1 MSNYKV
7 FAIFD
12 SKIGSFGVPF
22 FQHHAGQAI
31 RSFQSAARDST
42 TQIAQFPEDFSLF
55 ELGTYDDGIPSFKIH
70 AAPVSLGTA
79 LSFLK
84 DNSN

>member
-1 MSNYKV
+1 MSIYKV
-7 FAIFD
+7 FSIYD
-12 SKIGSFGVPF
+12 SKIGSYGVPF
-22 FQHHAGQAI
+22 FQLHAGQAI

-55 ELGTYDDGIPSFKIH
+55 ELGQYDDGIPSFKLHPSPI
-70 AAPVSLGTA
+70 ALGSA

-84 DNSN
+84 DNS